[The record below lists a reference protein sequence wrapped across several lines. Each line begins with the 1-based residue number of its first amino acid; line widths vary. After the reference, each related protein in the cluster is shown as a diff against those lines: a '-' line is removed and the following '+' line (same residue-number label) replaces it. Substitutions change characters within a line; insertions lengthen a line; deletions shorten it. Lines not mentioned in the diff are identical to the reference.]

1 MLKRLSL
8 MGIEKPAIAVFDAKP
23 YDRDYITRA
32 SGADTLDWH
41 FHEFRLETETVVAAD
56 GVQAVCV
63 FVNDVLN
70 REVLERPAGSGVRLV
85 ALRCAGF
92 NNVDLETAKELSIA
106 ITRVPS
112 YSPHAVAE
120 HTIALILA

>member
-1 MLKRLSL
+1 
-8 MGIEKPAIAVFDAKP
+8 MGIGKPAVAVFDAKP

-32 SGADTLDWH
+32 SGADKLDWR
-41 FHEFRLETETVVAAD
+41 FQEFRLNAKTVLAAE
-56 GVQAVCV
+56 GAQAVSV

-70 REVLERPAGSGVRLV
+70 REVLEGLAGSGIRLV

-92 NNVDLETAKELSIA
+92 NNVDLGAAKELSIT

-112 YSPHAVAE
+112 YSPHWPS
-120 HTIALILA
+120 IRSRSFLP